1 MQKGVELLTS
11 TRENWLDSL
20 IGSHINWHLALYHYR
35 EPPHTLLWLSKSACA
50 NVPHAR
56 STRREVARHVVA
68 RLRGPAGHLRQSRG
82 AGGAERGPSGRCE
95 LRRVPS
101 PSRQASCRA
110 GQQPGFSALLVGK
123 RPPPMMR
130 RYIPVFF
137 RVICSCLVSMELIV
151 LKVCRQ

>member
-35 EPPHTLLWLSKSACA
+35 EPVHTHFCGSPKA
-50 NVPHAR
+50 HAQMYR
-56 STRREVARHVVA
+56 MRDRLGEVARHVVA

-82 AGGAERGPSGRCE
+82 AGGAERGPSGRCK

-123 RPPPMMR
+123 RPPPMMTN
-130 RYIPVFF
+130 IPVFF

-151 LKVCRQ
+151 LKVWQ